1 MEARQRLVDSA
12 EISPAAPADA
22 AALLALHRRIL
33 AEGEWFMTEANEL
46 RENLPAKV
54 EWLRQ
59 VRRSPNSVVLVAK
72 RDGLV
77 MGVISAV
84 GGAVRRNRHVARIEI
99 MVDAPFRGVGVGD
112 ALLGGV
118 IAWAQT
124 HEIVHRLTL
133 QVFEHNAR
141 AVALYERHGFSVEGR
156 RDREYRFPDGSYR
169 ADLQMA
175 RWVK

>member
-1 MEARQRLVDSA
+1 MEARRRLVDSA
-12 EISPAAPADA
+12 EISPASPSDA
-22 AALLALHRRIL
+22 APLLALHKRIL
-33 AEGEWFMTEANEL
+33 AEGEWFMTEADEFK
-46 RENLPAKV
+46 ENLPSKV

-59 VRRSPNSVVLVAK
+59 MRRSANSVVLVAR

-77 MGVISAV
+77 LGCISAV
-84 GGAVRRNRHVARIEI
+84 GGSARRTRHVARIEI

-112 ALLGGV
+112 ALLSGV

-133 QVFEHNAR
+133 HVFEHNVR
-141 AVALYERHGFSVEGR
+141 AVALYARHGFSIEGR
-156 RDREYRFPDGSYR
+156 REREYRFPDGTYR